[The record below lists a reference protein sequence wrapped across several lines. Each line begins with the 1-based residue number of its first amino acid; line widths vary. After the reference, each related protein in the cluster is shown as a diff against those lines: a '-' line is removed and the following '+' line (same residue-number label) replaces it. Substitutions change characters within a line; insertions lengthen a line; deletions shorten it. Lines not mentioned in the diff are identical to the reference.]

1 MTKFYYPKAIP
12 EGTQDLS
19 RGNPVLDQVDP
30 MPSHLPLVFVLA
42 EKGQEEP
49 LLADYARMVNEFGA
63 ATFNESGPYFTHQTR
78 LLNIMASNGNA
89 VMIQRVKPLN
99 AATAR
104 VRLSVESRVIQS
116 ASGPKTQLIW
126 HTEIS
131 RYPSNMQG
139 IGKASEITFTRPVN
153 TSDPS
158 VLSQSTL
165 TPVMDFDVRTFGKHG
180 NMSGFS
186 LEPVLEGMG
195 SEEQHINMNAF
206 LYRMRFFTRNNLNV
220 PASPRPSDL
229 GNYYFEGTFSLD
241 SIFPRLSRSAYLGE
255 VIKFEWDQVEGGYQ
269 NCPFAEPHIYADEIR
284 ALCERIAEGYT
295 VPHKS
300 GVSTVSV
307 AGENTFDAQLPLTI
321 DSRFALGTGVDKALL
336 LNIFTGVMFDGHTP
350 YHTFVVEKTG
360 ALTGEI
366 IGANTIVYASG
377 GEDGLALL
385 PDGKPNRLEN
395 MRILDDYV
403 QTYMNEF
410 GSGQYKLL
418 DMAKY
423 PVSGVW
429 DTGFSYNTKIAML
442 TATQRRKDILAFLT
456 GFIYADY
463 ELVDDGN
470 GEGNEPYV
478 PISCEG
484 ATPSVTIHTSF
495 TWTTGEGNFDFDSD
509 IEVIVNGVSR
519 GTWVRSGPF
528 SVTLDGS
535 VSLPEFDLMEYPGI
549 GLQTTITNITNE
561 PVRLE
566 LRAIDAPA
574 RHGGFMAAGLDQNL
588 SAVIEFQENDEGF
601 SQPEEGSP
609 WDILKVCLA
618 PSTEGGEI
626 PGDGGCAPTMST
638 YNDLSD
644 LVNIPNVA
652 YPSLYY
658 KVQMVEGSGINPPT
672 SEYILTTSAEYNTRG
687 VLFIQLLNVI
697 FNEMGV
703 LFNGN
708 ITALHGVSSFDY
720 SSTRG
725 NFYLSVN
732 EGAIM
737 IEGLPTGEG
746 VDGPMT
752 LKFLTPTQAELDDYT
767 NQSGNTAIDGAPLL
781 LGGYPTWH
789 SCSYIPA
796 V

>member
-30 MPSHLPLVFVLA
+30 MPSHLPLIFVLA

-49 LLADYARMVNEFGA
+49 LLADYARLVNEFGA

-78 LLNIMASNGNA
+78 LLNIMAGNGNA
-89 VMIQRVKPLN
+89 MMIQRVKPLN
-99 AATAR
+99 AASAR
-104 VRLSVESRVIQS
+104 VRLSVESRVIQT
-116 ASGPKTQLIW
+116 AGGPKTQLIW

-153 TSDPS
+153 TTDPS

-206 LYRMRFFTRNNLNV
+206 LYRMRFFTRNNLNI

-255 VIKFEWDQVEGGYQ
+255 VIKFEWDQTEGGYQ

-284 ALCERIAEGYT
+284 VLCERIAEGYT

-300 GVSTVSV
+300 GVGTVSV
-307 AGENTFDAQLPLTI
+307 VGENTFDAQLPLTI

-377 GEDGLALL
+377 GEDGLAVL

-463 ELVDDGN
+463 EMVDDGN
-470 GEGNEPYV
+470 GGGGGGGGGGG
-478 PISCEG
+478 C
-484 ATPSVTIHTSF
+484 TPTSFVYNGLDGLVTI
-495 TWTTGEGNFDFDSD
+495 
-509 IEVIVNGVSR
+509 
-519 GTWVRSGPF
+519 
-528 SVTLDGS
+528 
-535 VSLPEFDLMEYPGI
+535 
-549 GLQTTITNITNE
+549 
-561 PVRLE
+561 
-566 LRAIDAPA
+566 
-574 RHGGFMAAGLDQNL
+574 
-588 SAVIEFQENDEGF
+588 
-601 SQPEEGSP
+601 
-609 WDILKVCLA
+609 
-618 PSTEGGEI
+618 
-626 PGDGGCAPTMST
+626 PT
-638 YNDLSD
+638 D
-644 LVNIPNVA
+644 PN
-652 YPSLYY
+652 PRLYY
-658 KVQMVEGSGINPPT
+658 KVQVQIDNDPPT
-672 SEYILTTSAEYNTRG
+672 EHILVTGIPDDRCSI
-687 VLFIQLLNVI
+687 LFVQLLEAILNTPVTVV
-697 FNEMGV
+697 GD
-703 LFNGN
+703 
-708 ITALHGVSSFDY
+708 ITAYDGDGIPYNYNLNYGEFGLTHDQNSATIYGYPASPEGTRNR
-720 SSTRG
+720 ST
-725 NFYLSVN
+725 
-732 EGAIM
+732 
-737 IEGLPTGEG
+737 
-746 VDGPMT
+746 T
-752 LKFLTPTQAELDDYT
+752 LTFLTPSQAELDAY
-767 NQSGNTAIDGAPLL
+767 SAAHEVTAVDGANFLFAE
-781 LGGYPTWH
+781 YPTLH

>member
-78 LLNIMASNGNA
+78 LLNIMAGNGNA

-126 HTEIS
+126 HTEIN
-131 RYPSNMQG
+131 RYPSNMAG
-139 IGKASEITFTRPVN
+139 IGKAKEITFTRPVN

-158 VLSQSTL
+158 VLSQSRL

-284 ALCERIAEGYT
+284 VLCERIAEGYT

-377 GEDGLALL
+377 GEDGLAVL

-463 ELVDDGN
+463 EMVDDGEN
-470 GEGNEPYV
+470 PGGGQL
-478 PISCEG
+478 ISCEG

-495 TWTTGEGNFDFDSD
+495 GSQVNGVDFDFNSD

-535 VSLPEFDLMEYPGI
+535 VSLPEFDLVEYPGV
-549 GLQTTITNITNE
+549 GLQTKITNITNE

-574 RHGGFMAAGLDQNL
+574 RHGGYMDTLGENYNP
-588 SAVIEFQENDEGF
+588 SAVIEFHEEREGLPI
-601 SQPEEGSP
+601 PESWYEC

-618 PSTEGGEI
+618 PST
-626 PGDGGCAPTMST
+626 
-638 YNDLSD
+638 
-644 LVNIPNVA
+644 NVA
-652 YPSLYY
+652 CEPTSFVYNGLDGRVTIPTDPHPRLYY
-658 KVQMVEGSGINPPT
+658 KVQVQIDNDPPT
-672 SEYILTTSAEYNTRG
+672 ENILVNGIPDDRCSI
-687 VLFIQLLNVI
+687 LFVQLLEAILNTPVTVV
-697 FNEMGV
+697 GD
-703 LFNGN
+703 
-708 ITALHGVSSFDY
+708 ITAYDGDGIPYNYNLNYGEFGLTNDQNSATIYGYPASPGGTRDR
-720 SSTRG
+720 ST
-725 NFYLSVN
+725 
-732 EGAIM
+732 
-737 IEGLPTGEG
+737 
-746 VDGPMT
+746 T
-752 LKFLTPTQAELDDYT
+752 LTFLTPSQAELDAY
-767 NQSGNTAIDGAPLL
+767 SAAHEVTAVDGANFLFAE
-781 LGGYPTWH
+781 YPTLH

>member
-49 LLADYARMVNEFGA
+49 LLADYARLVNEFGA

-89 VMIQRVKPLN
+89 VMIQRVKPQN

-116 ASGPKTQLIW
+116 AGGPKTQLIW

-153 TSDPS
+153 TTDPS

-255 VIKFEWDQVEGGYQ
+255 VIKFEWDQTEGGYQ

-284 ALCERIAEGYT
+284 VLCERIAEGYT

-377 GEDGLALL
+377 GEDGLAVL

-423 PVSGVW
+423 PISGVW

-470 GEGNEPYV
+470 GEGGGGGG
-478 PISCEG
+478 C
-484 ATPSVTIHTSF
+484 TPTSFVYNGLDGLDGLVTIP
-495 TWTTGEGNFDFDSD
+495 
-509 IEVIVNGVSR
+509 
-519 GTWVRSGPF
+519 SGP
-528 SVTLDGS
+528 S
-535 VSLPEFDLMEYPGI
+535 
-549 GLQTTITNITNE
+549 
-561 PVRLE
+561 PV
-566 LRAIDAPA
+566 
-574 RHGGFMAAGLDQNL
+574 
-588 SAVIEFQENDEGF
+588 
-601 SQPEEGSP
+601 
-609 WDILKVCLA
+609 
-618 PSTEGGEI
+618 
-626 PGDGGCAPTMST
+626 
-638 YNDLSD
+638 
-644 LVNIPNVA
+644 
-652 YPSLYY
+652 LYY
-658 KVQMVEGSGINPPT
+658 KVQVQIDNGPATEHILVNGFNSDRCSIIFIELLSAIFNNTLVRIAGDITAYDGDGVPYNYLLHGGEFELIHDQNSATIYGHDVSVEG
-672 SEYILTTSAEYNTRG
+672 ILDKSTTLT
-687 VLFIQLLNVI
+687 
-697 FNEMGV
+697 
-703 LFNGN
+703 
-708 ITALHGVSSFDY
+708 
-720 SSTRG
+720 
-725 NFYLSVN
+725 
-732 EGAIM
+732 
-737 IEGLPTGEG
+737 
-746 VDGPMT
+746 
-752 LKFLTPTQAELDDYT
+752 FLTPSQAELDAYSAA
-767 NQSGNTAIDGAPLL
+767 NEVTAVDGADFLFATH
-781 LGGYPTWH
+781 PTLH
-789 SCSYIPA
+789 SCSYTLGE
-796 V
+796 

>member
-49 LLADYARMVNEFGA
+49 LLADHARLVNEFGA

-153 TSDPS
+153 TTDPS

-463 ELVDDGN
+463 EMVDDGN

-484 ATPSVTIHTSF
+484 ATSSISII
-495 TWTTGEGNFDFDSD
+495 TTYSSEEHGDNYYSD
-509 IEVIVNGVSR
+509 IEVFVNGVSR
-519 GTWVRSGPF
+519 GIWPCSEN
-528 SVTLDGS
+528 SYQTLWGS
-535 VSLPEFDLMEYPGI
+535 VNLPELTTVEHPNWG
-549 GLQTTITNITNE
+549 GLSTTITNASSE
-561 PVRLE
+561 PIRLE

-574 RHGGFMAAGLDQNL
+574 QHGGFMLTDIEYNP
-588 SAVIEFQENDEGF
+588 SALLEFQGNPVEIQFTE
-601 SQPEEGSP
+601 SMLP

-618 PSTEGGEI
+618 PSTNVACEPTDIYYAGFNEPVNAPNGSYPRLYFKVQVQIDNSPATESIVVTEFPTNIPGINRGILFVDFLVQLLPNILARISGDITFHDANNIPHRYFVQGGEFGLVQDQNGVTVYGYDVSTEGNSNRSTTLTFLI
-626 PGDGGCAPTMST
+626 PS
-638 YNDLSD
+638 
-644 LVNIPNVA
+644 
-652 YPSLYY
+652 
-658 KVQMVEGSGINPPT
+658 
-672 SEYILTTSAEYNTRG
+672 
-687 VLFIQLLNVI
+687 
-697 FNEMGV
+697 
-703 LFNGN
+703 
-708 ITALHGVSSFDY
+708 
-720 SSTRG
+720 
-725 NFYLSVN
+725 
-732 EGAIM
+732 
-737 IEGLPTGEG
+737 
-746 VDGPMT
+746 
-752 LKFLTPTQAELDDYT
+752 QAELDDFS
-767 NQSGNTAIDGAPLL
+767 NQYEVTAVDGAQFIF
-781 LGGYPTWH
+781 GTHPTWH
-789 SCSYIPA
+789 SCSYIP
-796 V
+796 VSMEK

>member
-49 LLADYARMVNEFGA
+49 LLADYARMVNEFGE

-255 VIKFEWDQVEGGYQ
+255 VIKFEWDQTEGGYQ

-307 AGENTFDAQLPLTI
+307 VGENTFDAQLPLTI

-336 LNIFTGVMFDGHTP
+336 LNIFTGVMFDGNTP

-377 GEDGLALL
+377 GHDGLAVL

-423 PVSGVW
+423 PVSAVW

-463 ELVDDGN
+463 EMVDDGETP
-470 GEGNEPYV
+470 GGGQL
-478 PISCEG
+478 ISCEG
-484 ATPSVTIHTSF
+484 ATPSVTIQTSF
-495 TWTTGEGNFDFDSD
+495 SWNTGGGNFDFNSD

-519 GTWVRSGPF
+519 GTWVRSGQF
-528 SVTLDGS
+528 DVTLDGS
-535 VSLPEFDLMEYPGI
+535 VSLPEFDLTEYPGT
-549 GLQTTITNITNE
+549 GLQTTITNITSE

-574 RHGGFMAAGLDQNL
+574 RHGGFMDPGEDQNL
-588 SAVIEFQENDEGF
+588 SAVIEFQEDDEGF
-601 SQPEEGSP
+601 SQPEVEYP

-618 PSTEGGEI
+618 PSTNVA
-626 PGDGGCAPTMST
+626 CAPTDIYYAGFNEPVNAPNGSYPRLYFKVQVQIDNSPATESIVVTEFPTNRPGM
-638 YNDLSD
+638 NRGILFVDF
-644 LVNIPNVA
+644 LVQLLPNILPRIEGDITFHDANNIPFSFFARYGDFGLTQDQNGVTVYG
-652 YPSLYY
+652 YP
-658 KVQMVEGSGINPPT
+658 GSPDGIQDRST
-672 SEYILTTSAEYNTRG
+672 TLT
-687 VLFIQLLNVI
+687 
-697 FNEMGV
+697 
-703 LFNGN
+703 
-708 ITALHGVSSFDY
+708 
-720 SSTRG
+720 
-725 NFYLSVN
+725 
-732 EGAIM
+732 
-737 IEGLPTGEG
+737 
-746 VDGPMT
+746 
-752 LKFLTPTQAELDDYT
+752 FLTPSQAELDDFSNSYEV
-767 NQSGNTAIDGAPLL
+767 TAVDGAQFIF
-781 LGGYPTWH
+781 GTHPTWH
-789 SCSYIPA
+789 SCSYTTE
-796 V
+796 

>member
-49 LLADYARMVNEFGA
+49 LLADYARLVNEFGA

-153 TSDPS
+153 TTDPS

-300 GVSTVSV
+300 GVGTVSV
-307 AGENTFDAQLPLTI
+307 AGENTFDSQLPLTI

-463 ELVDDGN
+463 EMVDDGN
-470 GEGNEPYV
+470 GGGGGGG
-478 PISCEG
+478 C
-484 ATPSVTIHTSF
+484 TPTSFVYNGLDGLVTIP
-495 TWTTGEGNFDFDSD
+495 
-509 IEVIVNGVSR
+509 
-519 GTWVRSGPF
+519 SGP
-528 SVTLDGS
+528 
-535 VSLPEFDLMEYPGI
+535 
-549 GLQTTITNITNE
+549 N
-561 PVRLE
+561 PV
-566 LRAIDAPA
+566 
-574 RHGGFMAAGLDQNL
+574 
-588 SAVIEFQENDEGF
+588 
-601 SQPEEGSP
+601 
-609 WDILKVCLA
+609 
-618 PSTEGGEI
+618 
-626 PGDGGCAPTMST
+626 
-638 YNDLSD
+638 
-644 LVNIPNVA
+644 
-652 YPSLYY
+652 LYY
-658 KVQMVEGSGINPPT
+658 KVQVQIDNDPPT
-672 SEYILTTSAEYNTRG
+672 EHILVNGIPDDRCNM
-687 VLFIQLLNVI
+687 LFVQLLEAILDTPVTVV
-697 FNEMGV
+697 GD
-703 LFNGN
+703 
-708 ITALHGVSSFDY
+708 ITAYDGDGIPYNYNVNHGEFGLTHDQNSATIYGYPASPEGTRDR
-720 SSTRG
+720 ST
-725 NFYLSVN
+725 
-732 EGAIM
+732 
-737 IEGLPTGEG
+737 
-746 VDGPMT
+746 T
-752 LKFLTPTQAELDDYT
+752 LTFLTPSQAELDAY
-767 NQSGNTAIDGAPLL
+767 SAAHEVTAVDGANFLFAE
-781 LGGYPTWH
+781 YPTLH
-789 SCSYIPA
+789 SCSYIPNE
-796 V
+796 